1 MKRPAWPKQDGGPVG
16 PPHPGRVQPT
26 PSPPVPTPIHRI
38 QAYLLPELPSQAQ
51 FGGGTATSA
60 PRSGE
65 ATLSPRPAPGRRR
78 REGGARAAPG
88 NRPSAS
94 EGLRDGWEAEPARR
108 FARVEPAWDVGKKK
122 KERKRLGSKK
132 RQGKHYQASKRH
144 RKSRVCPVPQKT
156 EATSGLQISRQS
168 AGSASLVDTPPW
180 RDVGPE
186 AFGEIN
192 KSVLQICTLPENP
205 GEETR
210 NPGEQ
215 KLPLLKWI

>member
-1 MKRPAWPKQDGGPVG
+1 MEDRLGL
-16 PPHPGRVQPT
+16 
-26 PSPPVPTPIHRI
+26 PILGASN
-38 QAYLLPELPSQAQ
+38 QLLPPRYPHQFTGFKLTSSPS
-51 FGGGTATSA
+51 FLRK
-60 PRSGE
+60 RSSEVARPPQLRGAGE

-215 KLPLLKWI
+215 KLPLLK